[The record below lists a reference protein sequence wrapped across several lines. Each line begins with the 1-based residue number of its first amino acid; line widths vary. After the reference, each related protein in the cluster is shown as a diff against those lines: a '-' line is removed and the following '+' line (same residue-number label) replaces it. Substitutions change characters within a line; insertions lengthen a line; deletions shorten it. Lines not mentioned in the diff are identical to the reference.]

1 MKKIELINEIEKLKE
16 RSKILDG
23 SKNNIS
29 GTLYRE
35 FDTEFNKMEKENG
48 CITKTG
54 HKIWLTNRTKKQ
66 LELTYNS
73 LLLLS
78 VKYKF

>member
-1 MKKIELINEIEKLKE
+1 MKKVELINEIEKLKE
-16 RSKILDG
+16 RSKRLDG
-23 SKNNIS
+23 STGNIS
-29 GTLYRE
+29 GTIYRE
-35 FDTEFNKMEKENG
+35 FDTEFNNMEKENG

-54 HKIWLTNRTKKQ
+54 HKIWITNRSKKQ

-78 VKYKF
+78 EKYKF